1 MFIIVFYYTSIIS
14 RRHISP
20 FQPVAKSRI
29 FFKGQMHNWFIQGVI
44 DLLCLYGRTISFNWD
59 IKLITW
65 PIMSH
70 YNVGINK
77 VFISF
82 QTHFLKVESNN
93 NVIMYVFVTL
103 DQIIDTVSDMVML
116 QRFFD
121 DDYRRYQKL
130 KFPWIFVC
138 KMLSKHFPRFGFIS
152 CHTKLVVR
160 WHVDLI
166 FFCGLPYFLFSLDI
180 I

>member
-1 MFIIVFYYTSIIS
+1 
-14 RRHISP
+14 
-20 FQPVAKSRI
+20 
-29 FFKGQMHNWFIQGVI
+29 
-44 DLLCLYGRTISFNWD
+44 
-59 IKLITW
+59 
-65 PIMSH
+65 MSH

-130 KFPWIFVC
+130 KFP
-138 KMLSKHFPRFGFIS
+138 
-152 CHTKLVVR
+152 
-160 WHVDLI
+160 
-166 FFCGLPYFLFSLDI
+166 
-180 I
+180 